1 MAKRNNST
9 YSVADKCDYYKRRVN
24 DSKLTDSQRKYA
36 QMRLN
41 TLCGGKKS
49 KSKTVTCPTCNTSV
63 RVGSDEY
70 TDAQKFAYG
79 AGIGYGA
86 AKSNKRMPVRDEN
99 KDSFRAGY
107 KKGKALKK

>member
-1 MAKRNNST
+1 MAKQNDT
-9 YSVADKCDYYKRRVN
+9 YYSAQDKCDYYKKRVN

-41 TLCGGKKS
+41 SLCGGKKS
-49 KSKTVTCPTCNTSV
+49 KGKTVTCPTCNTSV
-63 RVGSDEY
+63 PVNSGKY

-107 KKGKALKK
+107 KKGKTLK